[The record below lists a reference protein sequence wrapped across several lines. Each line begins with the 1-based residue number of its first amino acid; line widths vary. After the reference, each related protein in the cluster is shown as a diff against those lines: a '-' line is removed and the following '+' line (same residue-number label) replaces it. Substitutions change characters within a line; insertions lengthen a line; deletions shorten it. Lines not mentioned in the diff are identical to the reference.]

1 MNLYNTGFQALDL
14 IEGNYNPH
22 AQVSLGEEFMA
33 KLSPLKDQEAE
44 LSEFE
49 CLMSDITHI
58 ITCLYS
64 FSTAIQNPAPKDR
77 LHKTALFDSSY
88 FEGLDIKHVQKMFR
102 PMDPQ
107 SSFKIA
113 KYLSERLGKANTKR
127 RLLLK
132 YYRAHNKEIPQYIDD
147 SRIAIERN
155 ESSKPVTSTM
165 ESGSLRAATNIL
177 DLNRAATVDTTTKS
191 QATLPTIKLRLSQ
204 ANESEQDE
212 DQLSQTSYA
221 TSTNHAIRIHIPSP
235 PIDDAAFRGE
245 PFKCP
250 YCCNIIKVRSR
261 QDWKYVCNYVTM
273 FAIFMVC

>member
-1 MNLYNTGFQALDL
+1 
-14 IEGNYNPH
+14 
-22 AQVSLGEEFMA
+22 MA

-107 SSFKIA
+107 SSFKVA

-132 YYRAHNKEIPQYIDD
+132 YYRVHNKEIPQYIDD

-155 ESSKPVTSTM
+155 ELINAPKPVTSTM
-165 ESGSLRAATNIL
+165 ASGSLRAATNIL
-177 DLNRAATVDTTTKS
+177 DLYRAATVDTTTKS
-191 QATLPTIKLRLSQ
+191 QATLPTIMLGLSQ
-204 ANESEQDE
+204 ANETEQDE
-212 DQLSQTSYA
+212 DQLSQTSYT
-221 TSTNHAIRIHIPSP
+221 TSTSHTIRIHVPSP
-235 PIDDAAFRGE
+235 PIDNAAFIDE

-261 QDWKYVCNYVTM
+261 QDWKYVCNHVTSQ
-273 FAIFMVC
+273 FL